1 MPWTWKIMLYGK
13 VFKLCCQE
21 QLDVNFS
28 SACPGCFILEK
39 LTNLSLR
46 LYISVRL
53 PWNSLCSPQ
62 GWHVCKWNSDTG
74 QVINEYYSSAPQLL
88 LFLENTESSSFDFH
102 FYVFPSTISSPAP
115 ILTLVLPNALHR
127 IGAQERVVL
136 RERDDFEVWGKILIV
151 LS

>member
-1 MPWTWKIMLYGK
+1 MLSGTTWCELQLCLSWLLHFGKANQFEPQVIYICETAMKLFML
-13 VFKLCCQE
+13 
-21 QLDVNFS
+21 
-28 SACPGCFILEK
+28 SAGM
-39 LTNLSLR
+39 T
-46 LYISVRL
+46 Y
-53 PWNSLCSPQ
+53 
-62 GWHVCKWNSDTG
+62 VCKWNSDTG
-74 QVINEYYSSAPQLL
+74 QMINEYYSSAPQLL
-88 LFLENTESSSFDFH
+88 LFLENTGSSSFDFH